1 MNKSKNFYGKQY
13 ANDFGPGDMVSWF
26 PMGAKEHQYGL
37 IREIFVENFA
47 GDGERPAYVA
57 RILLADGLAQKIHL
71 CHLKLVNRAN
81 RNKGKVQGT

>member
-1 MNKSKNFYGKQY
+1 MSESGNFYGKQY
-13 ANDFGPGDMVSWF
+13 AKDFGAGDMVSWF

-37 IREIFVENFA
+37 IREIFIENFA
-47 GDGERPAYVA
+47 GDKDRPAYVA

-81 RNKGKVQGT
+81 RNKENTQGA